1 MSLKTLHDYFV
12 GSPEGQ
18 WVMKRQNA
26 HALYEFVK
34 KHPVKRVLDLG
45 TGIGCSAAVVA
56 LALKDKGET
65 EYRIDSVEQFD
76 KCIKIANELIPP
88 ELKDHITIY
97 KSEVEIW
104 NTPLIPYQ
112 HFSVYKTLPEPPEGG
127 WNLICN
133 DGPSPLLYGEKECYV
148 DLPNGTITKML
159 LEDKL
164 KVGAYIA
171 WDGRAHMLRILERYF
186 GDNFS
191 LMPAVNSDLNILERK
206 DVPVSFK
213 DELLERMRHTTYFNE
228 KDNFPRHL
236 KDSHSE
242 TAAVAQGTE

>member
-97 KSEVEIW
+97 KSEAMVW
-104 NTPLIPYQ
+104 QTDKIPHQ
-112 HFSVYKTLPEPPEGG
+112 SFSIFETLPEGDYD
-127 WNLICN
+127 LIIN
-133 DGPSPLLYGEKECYV
+133 DGPSPFMEGEHYI
-148 DLPNGTITKML
+148 DLSNGTITKML
-159 LEDKL
+159 LEDKI
-164 KVGAYIA
+164 KTGTYIA
-171 WDGRAHMLRILERYF
+171 WDGRIVMLKTLERYF
-186 GDNFS
+186 GDNFC

-206 DVPVSFK
+206 DAPVSFK